1 MRSASDSPRAPRLAK
16 GGKDRDNALFH
27 ATKIWYHA
35 LMPFTSFFVFSDDLL
50 ADMILSS
57 RRFLLRVTRLAA
69 VFCCAACLPD
79 AAHAALVYCNRTQ
92 QPIEAALGYR
102 GPLVDGISSW
112 VSEGWWRIEPG
123 QCSRVFGQQLKQR
136 FYFYYAIAKASSG
149 PDRQPFVWS
158 GKFRF
163 CTDTKAFRI
172 EGDEDCEGRGYLA
185 RGFQQLDIGT
195 NIHDYTLDFRDSG
208 P

>member
-1 MRSASDSPRAPRLAK
+1 MTLSTGRFFRIFALLIAALACV
-16 GGKDRDNALFH
+16 A
-27 ATKIWYHA
+27 
-35 LMPFTSFFVFSDDLL
+35 
-50 ADMILSS
+50 
-57 RRFLLRVTRLAA
+57 FLPAGA
-69 VFCCAACLPD
+69 Q
-79 AAHAALVYCNRTQ
+79 AALVYCNRTQ

-102 GPLVDGISSW
+102 GPIVDGISSW

-136 FYFYYAIAKASSG
+136 FYFYYAIAKVSPG

-185 RGFQQLDIGT
+185 RGFQQLDIGV
-195 NIHDYTLDFRDSG
+195 NVHDYTLDFRDSG